1 MKIINPITAGIIK
14 EAKDG
19 DSIRKVAKKTG
30 FAYSAVYRWVMNL
43 EAFGVLDLERQ
54 GNKTVISVN
63 RELIYRKFMELSGAL
78 ETAERDRVFW
88 RLMRKTRFRA
98 RFVRGTAAVIW
109 TQGGYI
115 TGDFFGKIYH
125 IEVLERDSRGFKEE
139 LEKQGIV
146 FAKEGTIPGKGRP
159 FVYIE
164 IGRGLKIERKKGL
177 PVMPLR
183 ELVSWCRHLH
193 LEPIL
198 EQLDLM
204 YNLGL
209 KVKYSEIY
217 TNV

>member
-1 MKIINPITAGIIK
+1 MKLINPITAGIIK

-30 FAYSAVYRWVMNL
+30 FAYSAVYRWVENL
-43 EAFGVLDLERQ
+43 EALGVLDLKRH
-54 GNKTVISVN
+54 GNKTTISVN
-63 RELIYRKFMELSGAL
+63 RELIYMKFMELFGAL
-78 ETAERDRVFW
+78 ETAERDRAFW
-88 RLMRKTRFRA
+88 QLMKKTRLKA
-98 RFVRGTAAVIW
+98 RFTGGTAAVIW

-115 TGDFFGKIYH
+115 TGDFFDKIYH
-125 IEVLERDSRGFKEE
+125 VEVSERDSKGFKRE
-139 LEKQGIV
+139 LERRGIC
-146 FAKEGTIPGKGRP
+146 FAKEGAMPSNGRP

-164 IGRGLKIERKKGL
+164 TAISLKMELKNGL
-177 PVMPLR
+177 PVMPLN
-183 ELVSWCRHLH
+183 ELVSWCRHLR

-209 KVKYSEIY
+209 KVKYSEVY